1 MQGIITIRVPGQI
14 LLSST
19 LFYRALLICCRVYK
33 NYDPRARIIKKVSD
47 EVFAITGK
55 APLIQVSLHLVADI
69 FSCALSCPVS
79 PAQVPDWHA

>member
-1 MQGIITIRVPGQI
+1 MQSSD

-19 LFYRALLICCRVYK
+19 QQLRREALICCRVYK

-55 APLIQVSLHLVADI
+55 DPLIQVSLNLVADM
-69 FSCALSCPVS
+69 CLSHWPPSESQLKCLPN
-79 PAQVPDWHA
+79 QHA